1 MGIVNTSIPV
11 AVIPMD
17 SVGLVDDSAIVLTKE
32 DMEVTYT
39 TITFYID

>member
-1 MGIVNTSIPV
+1 MVHVKTSIQ
-11 AVIPMD
+11 VIPMD